1 MAITKI
7 DAATETFDGFARVI
21 LFPMSTRQILP
32 TRQPSPKC

>member
-21 LFPMSTRQILP
+21 LFPDVDPADFTDSTTLA
-32 TRQPSPKC
+32 